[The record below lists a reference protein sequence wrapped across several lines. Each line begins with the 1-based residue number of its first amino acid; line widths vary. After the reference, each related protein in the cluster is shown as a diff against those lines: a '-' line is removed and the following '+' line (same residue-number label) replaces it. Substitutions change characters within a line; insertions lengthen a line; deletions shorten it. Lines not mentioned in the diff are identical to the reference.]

1 MKITGYELFQ
11 VGPNWQFLKV
21 MTDEGII
28 GWGEPVIEGRAATV
42 ATAVKEAF
50 DYLLGKDPLR
60 IEEHWQ
66 ALSRMQFYGGGP
78 VAQSAVAG
86 IDQALW
92 DIAGKTYGVPV
103 HALLGGHVRDRVRMY
118 AQLQGVT
125 RSELQEQVAFHLE
138 RGTNTFKAG
147 PNHGPTNFLGSP
159 QEVSELVE
167 RVGIIRE
174 VVGPDRDFALD
185 FHGKL
190 SVAGARRLLPMLE
203 EFMPLFVEEAVLP
216 EYSFQLSSIVASTKI
231 PIATGERLYSRWDF
245 REVLESGIAIAQPD
259 LSHAGGISE
268 VRRIAAAAEVHNVA
282 IAPHCPLGPIALAA
296 CLQIDFAIPNFL
308 LQEQL
313 IYSGYGRVTPFLDFV
328 LDASPFDIVDG
339 HIERF
344 TAQGLGIEI
353 DEEAVRDAAENPHNW
368 RIPMLTH
375 KDGSHAIW

>member
-11 VGPNWQFLKV
+11 VGPNWQFLKID
-21 MTDEGII
+21 TDEGIV

-50 DYLLGKDPLR
+50 DYLMGKDPLR

-78 VAQSAVAG
+78 IAQSAVAG

-92 DIAGKTYGVPV
+92 DITGKAYGVPV
-103 HALLGGHVRDRVRMY
+103 YALLGGHVRDRVRMY

-125 RSELQEQVAFHLE
+125 KDELQEQVAFHLE
-138 RGTNTFKAG
+138 RGTNAFKVG
-147 PNHGPTNFLGSP
+147 PNHGPAGFLGSP
-159 QEVSELVE
+159 QEINELVG
-167 RVGIIRE
+167 RVGLVRE

-190 SVAGARRLLPMLE
+190 SVAGARRLLPLLE
-203 EFMPLFVEEAVLP
+203 EFMPLFAEEPVLP
-216 EYSFQLSSIVASTKI
+216 EYSFQLNSIVASTKI
-231 PIATGERLYSRWDF
+231 PIATGERLFSRWDF

-296 CLQIDFAIPNFL
+296 CLQIDFAIPNFI

-313 IYSGYGRVTPFLDFV
+313 LYSGYGRVTPFLDYV
-328 LDASPFDIVDG
+328 LDKSPFNIIDG

-344 TAQGLGIEI
+344 TGPGLGIEI
-353 DEEAVRDAAENPHNW
+353 DEKAVRNAAENPHNW
-368 RIPMLTH
+368 RIPLLIH
-375 KDGSHAIW
+375 PDGSHAIW

>member
-21 MTDEGII
+21 ETDEGIV

-92 DIAGKTYGVPV
+92 DITGKAYGVPV
-103 HALLGGHVRDRVRMY
+103 HALLGGHVRERVRVY

-125 RSELQEQVAFHLE
+125 RDELQEQVAFHLE
-138 RGTNTFKAG
+138 RGINTFKAG
-147 PNHGPTNFLGSP
+147 PNHGPSGFLGAP
-159 QEVSELVE
+159 PEIQELVE
-167 RVGIIRE
+167 RVGLIRE

-190 SVAGARRLLPMLE
+190 SVAGARRLLPLLE
-203 EFMPLFVEEAVLP
+203 EFMPLFAEEPVLP
-216 EYSFQLSSIVASTKI
+216 EYSFQLSSIVESTKI
-231 PIATGERLYSRWDF
+231 PIATGERLFSRWDF

-268 VRRIAAAAEVHNVA
+268 VRRIAAAAEVYNVA

-296 CLQIDFAIPNFL
+296 CLQIDFAIPNFF

-313 IYSGYGRVTPFLDFV
+313 IYSGYGRVTPFLDYV
-328 LDASPFDIVDG
+328 LDQSPFDIVDG

-344 TAQGLGIEI
+344 TAPGLGVQI
-353 DEEAVRDAAENPHNW
+353 DEKAVRHAAENPHNW

-375 KDGSHAIW
+375 RDGSHAIW

>member
-353 DEEAVRDAAENPHNW
+353 DEKAVRDAAENPHNW